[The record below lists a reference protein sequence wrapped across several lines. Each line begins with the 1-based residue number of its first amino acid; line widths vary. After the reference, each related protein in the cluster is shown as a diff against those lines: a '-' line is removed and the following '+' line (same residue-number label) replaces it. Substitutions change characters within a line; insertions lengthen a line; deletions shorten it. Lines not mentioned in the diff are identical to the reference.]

1 MHGFYKEE
9 RALVFTTGFK
19 LVVFFFFQLV
29 ACAVVVGIVSMSEDK
44 RQLEEGDG
52 LLVEIEV
59 FPFRL
64 FA

>member
-9 RALVFTTGFK
+9 RALAITTSFK
-19 LVVFFFFQLV
+19 LVVFFFQLV